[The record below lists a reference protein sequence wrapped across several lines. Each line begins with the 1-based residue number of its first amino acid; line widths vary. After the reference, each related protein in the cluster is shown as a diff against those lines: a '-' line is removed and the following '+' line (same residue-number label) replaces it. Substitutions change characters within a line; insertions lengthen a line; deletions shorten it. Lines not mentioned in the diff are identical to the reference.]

1 MISTKDPRKNKKV
14 SMNRQG
20 NASSPFFA
28 MRKNKVAWPTIRK
41 AYMNDDN
48 VSVLKK
54 YVTSKGR
61 SIVFLDGE
69 YITKLNRY
77 VGKAPEERAVFFEFM
92 CKDKDIKGG
101 IFLLCWI
108 GNFHNG
114 CIFHA
119 APQFPQAQ
127 CWYDALGKEEADR
140 FFERH
145 AVKIYREVVSIVHEG
160 KAIQDEEVREF
171 VQRAALLEPPVLLKK
186 SRKTALKTGDLRE
199 DMVLAPAAKK
209 SARNTK
215 S

>member
-1 MISTKDPRKNKKV
+1 MKALMSTPSQDPRKNKKV

-20 NASSPFFA
+20 IPSSPFFA
-28 MRKNKVAWPTIRK
+28 VRKNKVAWPTIRK
-41 AYMNDDN
+41 AYMNDEN
-48 VSVLKK
+48 VAVLKK

-92 CKDKDIKGG
+92 CKDKGIKGG
-101 IFLLCWI
+101 VFLLCWI

-145 AVKIYREVVSIVHEG
+145 AVRVYREVVNIVHNGEPIID
-160 KAIQDEEVREF
+160 AEVKEF
-171 VQRAALLEPPVLLKK
+171 LQQC
-186 SRKTALKTGDLRE
+186 
-199 DMVLAPAAKK
+199 
-209 SARNTK
+209 
-215 S
+215 

>member
-1 MISTKDPRKNKKV
+1 MITKDSRKNSKV

-20 NASSPFFA
+20 IPSSPFFA
-28 MRKNKVAWPTIRK
+28 VRKNKVAWPTIRK
-41 AYMNDDN
+41 IYMNDEN

-119 APQFPQAQ
+119 APQFPQMQ
-127 CWYDALGKEEADR
+127 CWVDALGEKEANR
-140 FFERH
+140 FFEKH
-145 AVKIYREVVSIVHEG
+145 AVKIYREVVEILSQG
-160 KAIQDEEVREF
+160 QSIQDEEVREF
-171 VQRAALLEPPVLLKK
+171 LQRAALVDPPVPSKKTAPKRSYKKK
-186 SRKTALKTGDLRE
+186 SPALA
-199 DMVLAPAAKK
+199 VAA
-209 SARNTK
+209 
-215 S
+215 

>member
-1 MISTKDPRKNKKV
+1 MITTDQRKNKKV

-20 NASSPFFA
+20 IPGSPFFSI
-28 MRKNKVAWPTIRK
+28 RKNKVAWPTIRK
-41 AYMNDDN
+41 AYMTDEN
-48 VSVLKK
+48 VEVLKK
-54 YVTSKGR
+54 YVMSKGR

-92 CKDKDIKGG
+92 CKDKNIKGG

-127 CWYDALGKEEADR
+127 CWYDILGKKEANL
-140 FFERH
+140 FFEKH
-145 AVKIYREVVSIVHEG
+145 AIKIYREVVNIVHQGGPILDKEV
-160 KAIQDEEVREF
+160 KDFLINSCIQ
-171 VQRAALLEPPVLLKK
+171 
-186 SRKTALKTGDLRE
+186 S
-199 DMVLAPAAKK
+199 
-209 SARNTK
+209 N
-215 S
+215 